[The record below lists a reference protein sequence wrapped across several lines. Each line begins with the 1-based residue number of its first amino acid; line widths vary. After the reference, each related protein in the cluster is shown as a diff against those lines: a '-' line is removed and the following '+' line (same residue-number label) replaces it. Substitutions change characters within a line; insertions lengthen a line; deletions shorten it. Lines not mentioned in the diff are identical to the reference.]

1 MAAER
6 QSPPPFQMV
15 VRGDQAL
22 IGLMEREGSAE
33 ITRYFTHEDEADAAV
48 TDDNIRAAL
57 SVVGAWSDLDWDETE
72 AALDRL
78 RHESRPTPP
87 IEL

>member
-6 QSPPPFQMV
+6 QPPPPLQVV

-33 ITRYFTHEDEADAAV
+33 VTRYFTQEDEADAAV
-48 TDDNIRAAL
+48 TDDDIRAAL
-57 SVVGAWSDLDWDETE
+57 STIGAWSDLDWDEME
-72 AALDRL
+72 AALDQL